1 MNKKLFILSLIGL
14 ISATSAYAACNGG
27 TEVTNTA
34 GTTFCKSNVK
44 MNWWSAAA
52 WCKENGLHLATM
64 YEMCPSWDGNTGSGK
79 CPELKG
85 NGLGEV
91 WSATANGSEYAFYVS
106 LSDGDVD
113 RKGRDNRLFYAFCRQ
128 RIVYSYLKQ
137 SALLSKERALA

>member
-34 GTTFCKSNVK
+34 GTTFCKSNVT

-64 YEMCPSWDGNTGSGK
+64 YEMCPTWDGNEGGGK
-79 CPELKG
+79 CPELNGKG
-85 NGLGEV
+85 SGYA
-91 WSATANGSEYAFYVS
+91 WSATASGSGRAFIVVLSNGYV
-106 LSDGDVD
+106 GDYD
-113 RKGRDNRLFYAFCRQ
+113 RTTTRDYYDYIAFCR
-128 RIVYSYLKQ
+128 
-137 SALLSKERALA
+137 